1 MFEQNQSAK
10 VLSMKHSS
18 LSTVSFCRI
27 VGSFCLFVALP
38 WASRAAVL
46 AHWSFNESGG
56 AIAHDSVGSYNGTL
70 SPAGASFSGGGISG
84 NAISLN
90 RALNGFVSMGNVLG
104 FTSQPFSIVAW
115 LKTAPGYST
124 SDSAIVS
131 KHAAFSQ
138 NGFWLMA
145 NQAGGGGQ
153 TGKAIFGEGAS
164 WASVT
169 STSAINDGNW
179 HQIVAVFNP
188 NVSLKIYVDGAPSEA
203 SFPASSSLVANN
215 VSFLIGGVNNG
226 PMEGRLTGLVDEV
239 QVYNHVLS
247 DGEINFLYQNP
258 SQIVPEPGI
267 AAFAVVGLCFYGCR
281 HIRGRSVR

>member
-1 MFEQNQSAK
+1 M
-10 VLSMKHSS
+10 
-18 LSTVSFCRI
+18 STVTFYRI
-27 VGSFCLFVALP
+27 VGSFCLFDSLTSESSAGF
-38 WASRAAVL
+38 L

-56 AIAHDSVGSYNGTL
+56 TIAHDSVGSYNGTL
-70 SPAGASFSGGGISG
+70 SPAGSSFSAGGISG

-115 LKTAPGYST
+115 LKTAPGYSI

-153 TGKAIFGEGAS
+153 TSKAIFGEGAS

-169 STSAINDGNW
+169 STTTVTDGNW
-179 HQIVAVFNP
+179 HQIVAIFDP
-188 NVSLKIYVDGAPSEA
+188 NVSLRIYVDGAPSEA
-203 SFPASSSLVANN
+203 SFPASSSLVAND

-226 PMEGRLTGLVDEV
+226 PMEGRFTGFVDEV
-239 QVYNHVLS
+239 QVYDHVLTDS
-247 DGEINFLYQNP
+247 QINFLYQNP
-258 SQIVPEPGI
+258 SQVVPEPGI
-267 AAFAVVGLCFYGCR
+267 AAFAVIGICLYVCAR
-281 HIRGRSVR
+281 ARGRKGDQ